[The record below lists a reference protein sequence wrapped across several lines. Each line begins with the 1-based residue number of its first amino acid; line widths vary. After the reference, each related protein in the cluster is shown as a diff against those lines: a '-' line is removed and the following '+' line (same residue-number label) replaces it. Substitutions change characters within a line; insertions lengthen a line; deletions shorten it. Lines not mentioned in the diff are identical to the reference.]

1 MQAVLV
7 DAPVSEVLAVA
18 CSIRDRSMATGYVRS
33 VLRSQPLGHAADLV
47 TVLHAAAVARDPR
60 AGEVWLLVAIVLAA
74 DEDAPL
80 AEGLA
85 RTLRNRG
92 FLDLA
97 DIMEPPPP
105 PNEDASAR
113 VPDFGKGRPLSLG
126 ERKSVA
132 RTRDRSLLMRVL
144 RDPHPDVIGI
154 LLGNPHL
161 TETDVVRLS
170 AQRPI
175 QADVL
180 RRVCCS
186 PRWMVRPGVRV
197 ALAKNPYLPLPLA
210 LRLVPQLGTTE
221 QRAIV
226 DSPELDV
233 RLREACASALEPR
246 LFH

>member
-1 MQAVLV
+1 MQAAVVGAL
-7 DAPVSEVLAVA
+7 VSEVLAVA
-18 CSIRDRSMATGYVRS
+18 CSIQDRALATGYVRS
-33 VLRSQPLGHAADLV
+33 VLRSRPLGDAADLV

-60 AGEVWLLVAIVLAA
+60 AGEVWLLVAIVLAS

-80 AEGLA
+80 ADGLA
-85 RTLRNRG
+85 RTLRDRG
-92 FLDLA
+92 FLELA
-97 DIMEPPPP
+97 DVMQAPPPP
-105 PNEDASAR
+105 SEDASAR

-144 RDPHPDVIGI
+144 RDPHPDVIRI

-175 QADVL
+175 QAEVL

-186 PRWMVRPGVRV
+186 PRWVVRHGVRV
-197 ALAKNPYLPLPLA
+197 ALAKNPYLPLPLG
-210 LRLVPQLGTTE
+210 LRLVPQLGAPE

-226 DSPELDV
+226 DSPELDP
-233 RLREACASALEPR
+233 RLRAACAEALEPR